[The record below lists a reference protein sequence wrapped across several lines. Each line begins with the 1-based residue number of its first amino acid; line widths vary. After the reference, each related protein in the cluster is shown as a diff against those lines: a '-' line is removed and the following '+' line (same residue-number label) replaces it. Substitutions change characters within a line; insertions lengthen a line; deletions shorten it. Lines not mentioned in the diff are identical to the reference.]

1 MELNSKDELLSV
13 IEDLQSRLAV
23 VEDSSTKKESE
34 EKEEKEEKTS
44 EEPDGKEEVESE
56 DEIEKLLNV

>member
-23 VEDSSTKKESE
+23 VEDSSTKKEPE
-34 EKEEKEEKTS
+34 EETS
-44 EEPDGKEEVESE
+44 EETHEEPEEKQEVESE